1 MVRAAAMLLAVTWL
15 FSSSPAC
22 PSPSRAAPAGLWV
35 SDQSFGHPARGPL
48 TITMNGRRGRAE
60 IDGRVAAFEI
70 AGDSIRF
77 ALPDSSGSFR
87 GRFERVDRAI
97 RGFWIR
103 PAIVEGLTH
112 ASDDRGGLFDQ
123 AMATPMWLARIGAG
137 CYRGLVVP
145 LEARFTLYLFIW
157 SDSANAWRAAFRN
170 PQFNATGGA
179 SRFRM
184 SIDGDS
190 LRFVASFSDRPER
203 RLAAFWD
210 RAHSRIC
217 VRWDGIDAPLT
228 LRPGEPADSAGFWP
242 RTPRG
247 RTFAY
252 HAPSA
257 GNDGWSTARAS
268 SVGMDERA
276 LARLTEALADTN
288 PVAPRAPLVHSCL
301 VERHGRLVY
310 EEYFFGFDRDQTHD
324 LRSAGK
330 TFASV
335 MLGAAMHAGL
345 PIAPESSV
353 YSLMAGRGPFAN
365 PDARKARITVDEL
378 MTHTSGL
385 ACDDNND
392 ASPGNEDTMQGQTAT
407 DDWWKYTLDLPVAF
421 EPGTRYAY
429 CSGGMNL
436 VGGALSAVTGCW
448 IPEYFDSTVARP
460 LEFRRYHFNLMPN
473 DEGYLGGGVQLR
485 PRDLLKLGRAYLDGG
500 VWHGRRIVDSSWVR
514 RSTSPLVEISEATT
528 GLDSSSFSNAYLRG
542 ADGFAWHLSEL
553 RCGERTY
560 RAYGAS
566 GNGGQLLIVVPE
578 LDLSVVFTAGNYSN
592 GGIWIRLRD
601 QLVPQRIITA
611 IQGR

>member
-1 MVRAAAMLLAVTWL
+1 MAPGAAGARFQSGAARAHPAIHGPHAPLRARADAGAWRRSARFARSRSDPGGARSEGSRRRLRRTPPEHAERQRDDRRLAREARPIVSATLARNHMVRAAAMLLAVTWL

-365 PDARKARITVDEL
+365 PDA
-378 MTHTSGL
+378 
-385 ACDDNND
+385 
-392 ASPGNEDTMQGQTAT
+392 
-407 DDWWKYTLDLPVAF
+407 
-421 EPGTRYAY
+421 
-429 CSGGMNL
+429 
-436 VGGALSAVTGCW
+436 
-448 IPEYFDSTVARP
+448 
-460 LEFRRYHFNLMPN
+460 
-473 DEGYLGGGVQLR
+473 
-485 PRDLLKLGRAYLDGG
+485 
-500 VWHGRRIVDSSWVR
+500 
-514 RSTSPLVEISEATT
+514 
-528 GLDSSSFSNAYLRG
+528 
-542 ADGFAWHLSEL
+542 
-553 RCGERTY
+553 
-560 RAYGAS
+560 
-566 GNGGQLLIVVPE
+566 
-578 LDLSVVFTAGNYSN
+578 
-592 GGIWIRLRD
+592 
-601 QLVPQRIITA
+601 
-611 IQGR
+611 